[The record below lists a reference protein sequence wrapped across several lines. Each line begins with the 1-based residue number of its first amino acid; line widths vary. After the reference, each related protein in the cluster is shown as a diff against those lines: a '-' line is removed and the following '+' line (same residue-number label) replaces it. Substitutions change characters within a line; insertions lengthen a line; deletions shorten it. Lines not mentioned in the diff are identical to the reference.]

1 MTGARRDLV
10 RVASGQGF
18 WGDDLEAPVRQ
29 VRGGPV
35 DYLMLDYLA
44 EVTMSILQK
53 QRGRDPSAGYARDF
67 VQLMERIFPD
77 CVEKDVRVVTN
88 AGGVN
93 PEGCAAA
100 LVEAGRR
107 AGVRGAKVAMVTGDD
122 LMDRLDA
129 LLEEGHVLAHMET
142 GAPLASIRERVQS
155 ANAYIGARPI
165 VEALQKGARVI
176 VTGRSTDTALTYA
189 PLMHEFGWSP
199 DDHDRMAAGVVAGHI
214 NECGA
219 QASGGNCMHEW
230 WTLPD
235 MAGVGFPI
243 VEASPDGSFVV
254 TKHPGTGGR
263 VSLATLKEQIV
274 YEMGDPSSYITPDV
288 VADFTT
294 IHLEEAGPDR
304 VRVYGVKGRE
314 ATEFLKVS
322 IAYADGFKAAG
333 TLVYAWPDAAAK
345 ARAAGQILRER
356 LDRLGLRFDEIRTEL
371 VGWDS
376 THGHLAGEPPT
387 DIPEVQ
393 LRVAVRAR
401 DRAPVERFSRE
412 IAPLVLTGPPSVTG
426 FAGGRPAVQE
436 VMAYWPALIRK
447 EAVEPHLAVSLLEV

>member
-67 VQLMERIFPD
+67 VPLMERIFPD

-376 THGHLAGEPPT
+376 THGHLAGEPPA